1 MTATRR
7 WLLAGAGA
15 AALLLTAMGLTRHVW
30 LTGLGQ
36 FLVRMDA
43 PARADVI
50 VVLAGDRDGYRVLTA
65 ANLVRLG
72 LAPRALVSSG
82 ETIYGVYESE
92 LAIRFAVGRGYPAEY
107 FEPVN
112 TGANSTVEEISR
124 LLPELRRRGCRRILL
139 VTSDYHTRRARA
151 IFRRLAGGDPQVLV
165 IGAPAPP
172 FAPASWWQTR
182 PGRKIFLQELVKTA
196 ADLLGF

>member
-7 WLLAGAGA
+7 WLLAGAS
-15 AALLLTAMGLTRHVW
+15 AALLLSVILLTRHVW

-36 FLVRMDA
+36 FLVHMDA
-43 PARADVI
+43 PAPADAA

-65 ANLVRLG
+65 ANLVRRG
-72 LAPRALVSSG
+72 LAPKALVSSG
-82 ETIYGVYESE
+82 EMIYGIYESE

-112 TGANSTVEEISR
+112 TGANSTAEEISR
-124 LLPELRRRGCRRILL
+124 LLPELRRRGCRSVLL

-151 IFRRLAGGDPQVLV
+151 VFQRLSGGDPRVLV

-182 PGRKIFLQELVKTA
+182 PGRKIFLQEWVKTA
-196 ADLLGF
+196 ADLLGL